1 MTIPIGCAKSLT
13 TIRFEHEGRVGE
25 LLPIVLLNALLNILT
40 LGFYRFWARTR
51 VRRFLWGNTALLGDR
66 FEYTGTGAEL
76 FKGFIFVLFAVLLPI
91 TVTNI
96 IAEFYFADNDIIYGV
111 YNLALLVAIWFLIGV
126 AIYRARRF
134 RLSRTRWRGVRA
146 AQTGPAAA
154 YGAQYLGFLFLNLLT
169 LGWTYPL
176 MRIRLMSR
184 MINHTWFGDRKFEFS
199 GSSGPLFKRFAIIWL
214 GCAAAGGAI
223 WLLYLLLP
231 ETHSFIRNPDSFAYA
246 DPENFHVYVFPIWM
260 IVVAGLMA
268 FVILPPIIFCAYTV
282 KEFRYFAEC
291 TTFESARFKFNATVG
306 AFLWLIVGNIV
317 INLLTLGLGLP
328 FTQMRVFRFV
338 CDRLSAGGE
347 IDIDAIIQNAE
358 KRSGLG
364 EGLADA
370 FDVGAV

>member
-134 RLSRTRWRGVRA
+134 RLSRTRWRGFARPKQA
-146 AQTGPAAA
+146 PPPHTAP
-154 YGAQYLGFLFLNLLT
+154 NT
-169 LGWTYPL
+169 LA
-176 MRIRLMSR
+176 
-184 MINHTWFGDRKFEFS
+184 FS
-199 GSSGPLFKRFAIIWL
+199 S
-214 GCAAAGGAI
+214 
-223 WLLYLLLP
+223 
-231 ETHSFIRNPDSFAYA
+231 
-246 DPENFHVYVFPIWM
+246 
-260 IVVAGLMA
+260 
-268 FVILPPIIFCAYTV
+268 
-282 KEFRYFAEC
+282 
-291 TTFESARFKFNATVG
+291 
-306 AFLWLIVGNIV
+306 
-317 INLLTLGLGLP
+317 
-328 FTQMRVFRFV
+328 
-338 CDRLSAGGE
+338 
-347 IDIDAIIQNAE
+347 
-358 KRSGLG
+358 
-364 EGLADA
+364 
-370 FDVGAV
+370 